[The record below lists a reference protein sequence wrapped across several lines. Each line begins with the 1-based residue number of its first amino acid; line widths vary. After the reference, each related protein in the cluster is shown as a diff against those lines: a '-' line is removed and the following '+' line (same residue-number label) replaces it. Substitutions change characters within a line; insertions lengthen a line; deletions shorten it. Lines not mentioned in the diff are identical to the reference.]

1 MTLETSYPGLS
12 ETDLGHLKY
21 LAGLAAQ
28 PPGNWEGFY
37 RTPAEGMNFGLRFQ
51 IAFAGYALYGL
62 ARLTPAYRAPYAAG
76 LAGLIE
82 KMARPET
89 WAYWFQGAARAAHSE
104 HLEHP
109 EHSHQTTRPTGPLKT
124 ALEFTHSRLGVG
136 GTIPLDPCQQGN
148 IQYSAHLSSLLGFYE
163 LLTADPRFDR
173 AGLTLSGQANGQT
186 YRFDYTHSSLA
197 GRIHEQMQENHFGG
211 ACCEPGRAYAA
222 CNNHA
227 CISNLLHDR
236 LHGTNFAE
244 ANQRWAGWIKKRML
258 TGGVKGGLP
267 FPAPNGLLSVAYMP
281 DLHLPIPVSFNLT
294 DAWGLAFMTAW
305 DATTARKIYPRFRK
319 RLKTGPGGSLYLGSV
334 GPNESLEISTLALNT
349 AFAAVFAREMGDRAT
364 FERLLAYA
372 NLQFDPVSGEK
383 GRRYYQAK
391 PAPYV
396 TALLALALA
405 LPESGGGLRSL
416 LEWRPDFK
424 APYLA
429 EVSPGIDVT
438 VAAWDGQALRL
449 RLQGSPG
456 IPAELKFG
464 NFTFQPKAWV
474 EGVEADQAEINSG
487 FNGGSLT
494 LPLKL
499 RGNSTE
505 ILLAAG

>member
-1 MTLETSYPGLS
+1 MAVETGNPGLS
-12 ETDLGHLKY
+12 ETALGYLKY
-21 LAGLAAQ
+21 LLGLATQ
-28 PPGNWEGFY
+28 PPGSWQGFY

-76 LAGLIE
+76 LAALIE
-82 KMARPET
+82 KMVRPET
-89 WAYWFQGAARAAHSE
+89 WAYWFQGAARAAAHSAHTGHSE
-104 HLEHP
+104 QP
-109 EHSHQTTRPTGPLKT
+109 ARPTGPLKT

-136 GTIPLDPCQQGN
+136 GANPLDPCQQGN

-173 AGLTLSGQANGQT
+173 AGLTLAAPANGQT
-186 YRFDYTHSSLA
+186 VSFNYTHSSLA

-236 LHGTNFAE
+236 LHGTNFAG
-244 ANQRWAGWIKKRML
+244 ANRRWADWIKKRML

-267 FPAPNGLLSVAYMP
+267 LPAPNGLLSVAYMP
-281 DLHLPIPVSFNLT
+281 GLHLPIPVSFNLT

-305 DATTARKIYPRFRK
+305 DAPTAREIYPRFRK

-334 GPNESLEISTLALNT
+334 GPNESMEIITLALNT
-349 AFAAVFAREMGDRAT
+349 AFAAVFAREKGDRAT

-372 NLQFDPVSGEK
+372 NRRFDPTDGEN
-383 GRRYYQAK
+383 GQRYYQAK

-438 VAAWDGQALRL
+438 AAEWDGQALRL

-456 IPAELKFG
+456 ARAELKFG
-464 NFTFQPKAWV
+464 NFTFRPKAWL
-474 EGVEADQAEINSG
+474 EGREVAINESEVCE
-487 FNGGSLT
+487 NGSELA
-494 LPLKL
+494 LKL
-499 RGNSTE
+499 D
-505 ILLAAG
+505 LAANASEVRLSRQ